1 LKPILGIVETALYVS
16 DLDRAASFYRE
27 LFGFEVLLK
36 MERLIALNVANRSM
50 LLLFLAGV
58 TEEPAETVGGVIPP
72 HGPGG
77 KTHFAF
83 AIAKEDFTA
92 WQAELSAR
100 HIPIESVVNWPS
112 GARSLY
118 FRDADENL
126 VELLTPGFWANY

>member
-1 LKPILGIVETALYVS
+1 MIRVQGIVETALYVS
-16 DLDRAASFYRE
+16 DLDRAASFYRG
-27 LFGFEVLLK
+27 LFGFQTLLK
-36 MERLIALNVANRSM
+36 MERLIALNVADRSV

-83 AIAKEDFTA
+83 GIAKEDFTA

-100 HIPIESVVNWPS
+100 HVPIESVVNWPS

-118 FRDADENL
+118 FRDPDENL